1 MQDILTYSSRL
12 AAGLE
17 KMQEGEEASW
27 LKRVSEVE
35 RKEERL
41 LELRLEGD
49 ISREQFCAKRAA
61 LSLSKRPR
69 RLPRPA

>member
-1 MQDILTYSSRL
+1 MH
-12 AAGLE
+12 
-17 KMQEGEEASW
+17 EGKAFCVSAEEEEASW
-27 LKRVSEVE
+27 LKRVSMVE